1 MRVQTCEQR
10 LIQNDTSVRPDGE
23 HAYAACQWH
32 KFCTSV
38 VAAPP
43 GVLFEPLADMP
54 GCGRWLPGSKQ
65 FGKTTDVEPYP
76 VQLGSRHHDGKLVSR
91 AKNGWAA

>member
-1 MRVQTCEQR
+1 
-10 LIQNDTSVRPDGE
+10 
-23 HAYAACQWH
+23 
-32 KFCTSV
+32 
-38 VAAPP
+38 
-43 GVLFEPLADMP
+43 LFEPLADMP